1 MLSKSY
7 YGTELSIKFLAP
19 CPVVHPGSHG
29 GPPLFTTGMDVY
41 VRKEN
46 AWFYGIIK
54 KVDEYHKRCRVSF
67 DGVDDVWASFKVLE
81 THGHVRLSV
90 CVRDCVCV

>member
-1 MLSKSY
+1 MSLSMS
-7 YGTELSIKFLAP
+7 LILVFSSLAP
-19 CPVVHPGSHG
+19 WLLLTPGSHG
-29 GPPLFTTGMDVY
+29 GPPLFTTGMEVY

-67 DGVDDVWASFKVLE
+67 DGVDDVWASFKVL
-81 THGHVRLSV
+81 GPVPDRN
-90 CVRDCVCV
+90 